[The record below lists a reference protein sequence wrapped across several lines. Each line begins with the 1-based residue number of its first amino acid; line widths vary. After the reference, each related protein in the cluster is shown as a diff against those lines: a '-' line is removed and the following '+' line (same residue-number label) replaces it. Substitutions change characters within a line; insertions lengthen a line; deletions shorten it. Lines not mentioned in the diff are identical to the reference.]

1 MGFLVSCLHILL
13 WLLCHLRLLL
23 ECLLCSHFLEG
34 PPAAQAAFVCF
45 AAIPRGAACC
55 AAGLSVLAASQ
66 PFLARSRGRLLR
78 RRPLSASQP
87 LLIACS

>member
-55 AAGLSVLAASQ
+55 AAGLCWLLRSHSS
-66 PFLARSRGRLLR
+66 LARG
-78 RRPLSASQP
+78 A
-87 LLIACS
+87 ACSAGGLCLLSSHC